1 MQSVPFLSLAIWI
14 PILFG
19 VAVLRLGSDRH
30 PQRARWL
37 SLIGS
42 IVGLLL
48 TLPLISGFDNHQAGM
63 QFVEFRNWLPEFG
76 VAWRLGIDGIS
87 MWLVVLTAF
96 TTLVIV
102 IASWESITV
111 RVAQYFGAFLIL
123 SGLMVGTF
131 AATDGMLFFVFFE
144 ATLIPLYLLI
154 GTWGHAR
161 RTYAAVKFFFFSFG
175 GSLLM
180 LLSML
185 YLYSQSHTFDMSAWH
200 NLTALGFVPQLLVFI
215 GFFAAFAVK
224 VPMWPFHTWLP
235 DVHLEAPTGATVLM
249 AMLKLGGYGFLR
261 FTLPI
266 TPDAAH
272 FFAPVIITMSLVAV
286 VYSSLLALAQTD
298 MTKLLAYSTV
308 AHMGLVTL
316 GLFLFNQIG
325 TEGAIVQM
333 ISYGFVSGAL
343 LLSVGVLFDRTK
355 TRTIAAYGG
364 VVNVMPRYATFMMLF
379 CMANLGLPG
388 TSGFVGEFMVIMG
401 AIRVNFWI
409 GAIATTTVVLSA
421 AYTLWMYKR
430 VIFGAVA
437 NKGVAKLTDIG
448 RRETLIFAS
457 LAALVLAVGI
467 YPKPMTDAIELSAA
481 NLVAQAGRTKQPTD
495 EAANASTDAV
505 RAGSAGADV
514 RAVSLTERSPT

>member
-1 MQSVPFLSLAIWI
+1 MHSVPFLSLAIWI

-19 VAVLRLGSDRH
+19 VVVLRVGSDRQ

-37 SLIGS
+37 SLIGAV
-42 IVGLLL
+42 VGLLL
-48 TLPLISGFDNHQAGM
+48 TLPLITGFDNHAAGM

-102 IASWESITV
+102 IASWASITE
-111 RVAQYFGAFLIL
+111 RVGQYFGAFLIL

-161 RTYAAVKFFFFSFG
+161 RTYAAVKFFFFSFA

-200 NLTALGFVPQLLVFI
+200 NLTLGFVPQILIFI

-272 FFAPVIITMSLVAV
+272 FFAPVIITLSLVAV

-298 MTKLLAYSTV
+298 MTKMLAYSTV

-355 TRTIAAYGG
+355 TRTISAYGG
-364 VVNVMPRYATFMMLF
+364 VVNVMPRYAAFMMLF

-401 AIRVNFWI
+401 AIRVNFWV
-409 GAIATTTVVLSA
+409 GAIAATTVILSA

-437 NKGVAKLTDIG
+437 NKRVAKLADLG

-457 LAALVLAVGI
+457 LAVLVLAVGL

-481 NLVAQAGRTKQPTD
+481 NLVNQAGRSKQPAD
-495 EAANASTDAV
+495 DGAPAEAV
-505 RAGSAGADV
+505 RAGTDV
-514 RAVSLTERSPT
+514 RAAQHSPT

>member
-1 MQSVPFLSLAIWI
+1 MQSVPFLNLAIWI

-19 VAVLRLGSDRH
+19 VAVLRVGSDRH

-37 SLIGS
+37 ALTGAV
-42 IVGLLL
+42 VGLLL
-48 TLPLISGFDNHQAGM
+48 TVPLIVGFDNHAAAM
-63 QFVEFRNWLPEFG
+63 QFVEYRDWLPEFG

-87 MWLVVLTAF
+87 LWLVVLTAF

-102 IASWESITV
+102 LASWQSITV

-154 GTWGHAR
+154 GTWGNQR

-175 GSLLM
+175 GSLMM
-180 LLSML
+180 LVSML
-185 YLYSQSHTFDMSAWH
+185 YLYSLSHTFDMAAWH
-200 NLTALGFVPQLLVFI
+200 RLQIAFVPQLLIFI

-224 VPMWPFHTWLP
+224 VPMWPLHTWLP
-235 DVHLEAPTGATVLM
+235 DVHLEAPTGATVML

-272 FFAPVIITMSLVAV
+272 YFAPAIIALSLVAV
-286 VYSSLLALAQTD
+286 IYASLLALAQTD

-333 ISYGFVSGAL
+333 ISYGFVSGAML
-343 LLSVGVLFDRTK
+343 LCVGALYDRTK
-355 TRTIAAYGG
+355 TRTISAYGG
-364 VVNVMPRYATFMMLF
+364 VANTMPRYATFVMIF
-379 CMANLGLPG
+379 AMANVGLPG
-388 TSGFVGEFMVIMG
+388 TAGFVGEFMVIMG
-401 AIRVNFWI
+401 AIRFNFWI
-409 GAIATTTVVLSA
+409 GALAATTVILSA

-430 VIFGAVA
+430 VIFGAVKNA
-437 NKGVAKLTDIG
+437 QVAKLADLG
-448 RRETLIFAS
+448 RRESVIFAS
-457 LAALVLAVGI
+457 LAALVLLMGL
-467 YPKPMTDAIELSAA
+467 YPKPFTDAIELSAA
-481 NLVAQAGRTKQPTD
+481 NLVTQAGRSKQPSD
-495 EAANASTDAV
+495 DGAPAESV
-505 RAGSAGADV
+505 RAGVDAQHAS
-514 RAVSLTERSPT
+514 RSPT

>member
-37 SLIGS
+37 SLFGA

-48 TLPLISGFDNHQAGM
+48 TLPLISSFDNQAAGM
-63 QFVEFRNWLPEFG
+63 QFVEFREWLPEFG

-161 RTYAAVKFFFFSFG
+161 RTYAAVKFFFFSLA

-180 LLSML
+180 LVSML
-185 YLYSQSHTFDMSAWH
+185 YLYSQAHTFDMAAWH
-200 NLTALGFVPQLLVFI
+200 NLTLGFIPQILVFI

-235 DVHLEAPTGATVLM
+235 DVHLEAPTGATVML

-272 FFAPVIITMSLVAV
+272 FFAPAIITLSLVAV

-333 ISYGFVSGAL
+333 ISYGFVSGAM
-343 LLSVGVLFDRTK
+343 LLSIGVLFDRTK
-355 TRTIAAYGG
+355 TRTISAYGG
-364 VVNVMPRYATFMMLF
+364 VVNVMPRYAAFMMLF

-401 AIRVNFWI
+401 AIRVNFWV
-409 GAIATTTVVLSA
+409 GAIAATTVILSA

-430 VIFGAVA
+430 VIFGAV
-437 NKGVAKLTDIG
+437 
-448 RRETLIFAS
+448 
-457 LAALVLAVGI
+457 
-467 YPKPMTDAIELSAA
+467 
-481 NLVAQAGRTKQPTD
+481 
-495 EAANASTDAV
+495 
-505 RAGSAGADV
+505 
-514 RAVSLTERSPT
+514 

>member
-1 MQSVPFLSLAIWI
+1 MPSVPFLSLAIWI
-14 PILFG
+14 PIVFG
-19 VAVLRLGSDRH
+19 VVLLRVGSDRR
-30 PQRARWL
+30 PQLTRWL
-37 SLIGS
+37 ALLGS
-42 IVGLLL
+42 VVGLLL
-48 TLPLISGFDNHQAGM
+48 TLPLIFGFDNHLNAM
-63 QFVEFRNWLPEFG
+63 QFVEFRNWLPDFG

-87 MWLVVLTAF
+87 LWLVVLTAF

-131 AATDGMLFFVFFE
+131 AAQDGMLFFVFFE

-154 GTWGHAR
+154 GSWGNAR
-161 RTYAAVKFFFFSFG
+161 RTYAAIKFFFFSFG
-175 GSLLM
+175 GSLMM

-185 YLYSQSHTFDMSAWH
+185 YLYGQSHTFDMAEWH
-200 NLTALGFVPQLLVFI
+200 KLQLGFLPQIFVFI

-266 TPDAAH
+266 TPDASH
-272 FFAPVIITMSLVAV
+272 FFAPVIITLSLVAV
-286 VYSSLLALAQTD
+286 IYSSLLALAQTD

-333 ISYGFVSGAL
+333 ISYGFVSGAM
-343 LLSVGVLFDRTK
+343 LLSIGVLFDRTK
-355 TRTIAAYGG
+355 TRAISAYGG
-364 VVNVMPRYATFMMLF
+364 VANVMPRFAAFVMLF
-379 CMANLGLPG
+379 SMANVGLPG

-409 GAIATTTVVLSA
+409 GAIAATTIILSA

-437 NKGVAKLTDIG
+437 NGGVAKLVDLG
-448 RRETLIFAS
+448 RRESVMFAS
-457 LAALVLAVGI
+457 LAVLVLLMGL
-467 YPKPMTDAIELSAA
+467 YPKPFTDAIELSAA
-481 NLVAQAGRTKQPTD
+481 NLVTQAGRSKQPAD
-495 EAANASTDAV
+495 DGAPVEAV
-505 RAGSAGADV
+505 RAGTDV
-514 RAVSLTERSPT
+514 RAAHSPTT

>member
-30 PQRARWL
+30 PQRTRWL

-42 IVGLLL
+42 IVGLLV
-48 TLPLISGFDNHQAGM
+48 TIPLITGFDNHVAAM
-63 QFVEFRNWLPEFG
+63 QFVEFRNWLPDFG

-87 MWLVVLTAF
+87 LWLVVLTAF

-111 RVAQYFGAFLIL
+111 RVAQYHGAFLIL

-154 GTWGHAR
+154 GSWGHAR
-161 RTYAAVKFFFFSFG
+161 RSYAAVKFFFFSLA

-180 LLSML
+180 LVSML
-185 YLYSQSHTFDMSAWH
+185 YLYSQAHTFDMAAWH
-200 NLTALGFVPQLLVFI
+200 NLSMGLVPQLLVFI

-235 DVHLEAPTGATVLM
+235 DVHLEAPTGATVIL

-272 FFAPVIITMSLVAV
+272 FFAPAIITLSLVAV

-298 MTKLLAYSTV
+298 MTKLLAYSTI

-333 ISYGFVSGAL
+333 ISYGFVSGAM
-343 LLSVGVLFDRTK
+343 LLSIGMLFDRTK
-355 TRTIAAYGG
+355 TRTISAYGG
-364 VVNVMPRYATFMMLF
+364 VVNVMPRYAVFMMLF
-379 CMANLGLPG
+379 CMANVGLPG

-401 AIRVNFWI
+401 AIRVNFWV
-409 GAIATTTVVLSA
+409 GAIATTTVVMSA

-437 NKGVAKLTDIG
+437 NKSVAKLADIG
-448 RRETLIFAS
+448 RRETLILAS

-481 NLVAQAGRTKQPTD
+481 NLVTQAGRTKQPAEDT
-495 EAANASTDAV
+495 ANTDAV
-505 RAGSAGADV
+505 RTDAARSV
-514 RAVSLTERSPT
+514 TETRTPHSPT

>member
-19 VAVLRLGSDRH
+19 VVVLRVGSGH
-30 PQRARWL
+30 AQRARWVAL
-37 SLIGS
+37 VGAV
-42 IVGLLL
+42 VGLLL
-48 TLPLISGFDNHQAGM
+48 TLPLIVGFDNTVAGM
-63 QFVEFRNWLPEFG
+63 QFVVFRNWLPDFG

-87 MWLVVLTAF
+87 LWLVVLTAF

-102 IASWESITV
+102 IASWQSITV
-111 RVAQYFGAFLIL
+111 RVAQFFGAFLIL

-154 GTWGHAR
+154 GVWGHTHR
-161 RTYAAVKFFFFSFG
+161 IHAAVKFFFFSFG

-180 LLSML
+180 LVSML
-185 YLYSQSHTFDMSAWH
+185 YLYSQSHTFDMAAWH
-200 NLTALGFVPQLLVFI
+200 NLQLGLVPQILVFI
-215 GFFAAFAVK
+215 GFFAAFGVK
-224 VPMWPFHTWLP
+224 VPMWPLHTWLP
-235 DVHLEAPTGATVLM
+235 DVNLEAPTGATVML

-261 FTLPI
+261 FTLPV

-272 FFAPVIITMSLVAV
+272 FFAPVIIALSLVAV
-286 VYSSLLALAQTD
+286 VWGSLLALAQIE
-298 MTKLLAYSTV
+298 MTKMLAYSTV

-333 ISYGFVSGAL
+333 ISYGFVSGGML
-343 LLSVGVLFDRTK
+343 LAAGMLFDRTK
-355 TRTIAAYGG
+355 TRSIDAYGG
-364 VVNVMPRYATFMMLF
+364 VVNTMPRYAAFFMLF
-379 CMANLGLPG
+379 VMANVGLPG

-409 GAIATTTVVLSA
+409 GALAATTVILSA

-437 NKGVAKLTDIG
+437 NKTVAKLTDIG
-448 RRETLIFAS
+448 AREMLIFVS
-457 LAALVLAVGI
+457 LSALVLGMGL
-467 YPKPMTDAIELSAA
+467 YPKPFTDAIELSAA
-481 NLVAQAGRTKQPTD
+481 NLVAQASRSKQPTD
-495 EAANASTDAV
+495 EAASGDAV
-505 RAGSAGADV
+505 RTGADV
-514 RAVSLTERSPT
+514 HAQRSPT

>member
-1 MQSVPFLSLAIWI
+1 M
-14 PILFG
+14 
-19 VAVLRLGSDRH
+19 
-30 PQRARWL
+30 
-37 SLIGS
+37 IGS
-42 IVGLLL
+42 
-48 TLPLISGFDNHQAGM
+48 
-63 QFVEFRNWLPEFG
+63 
-76 VAWRLGIDGIS
+76 
-87 MWLVVLTAF
+87 
-96 TTLVIV
+96 
-102 IASWESITV
+102 
-111 RVAQYFGAFLIL
+111 
-123 SGLMVGTF
+123 
-131 AATDGMLFFVFFE
+131 
-144 ATLIPLYLLI
+144 
-154 GTWGHAR
+154 WGNAR
-161 RTYAAVKFFFFSFG
+161 RTYAAVKFFFFSLA

-180 LLSML
+180 LVSML
-185 YLYSQSHTFDMSAWH
+185 YLYSQAHTFDMAAWH
-200 NLTALGFVPQLLVFI
+200 NLTLGFIPQILVFI

-235 DVHLEAPTGATVLM
+235 DVHLEAPTGATVML

-272 FFAPVIITMSLVAV
+272 FFAPAIITLSLVAV

-333 ISYGFVSGAL
+333 ISYGFVSGAM
-343 LLSVGVLFDRTK
+343 LLSIGVLFDRTK
-355 TRTIAAYGG
+355 TRTISAYGG
-364 VVNVMPRYATFMMLF
+364 VVNVMPRYAAFMMLF

-401 AIRVNFWI
+401 AIRVNFWV
-409 GAIATTTVVLSA
+409 GAIAATTVILSA

-437 NKGVAKLTDIG
+437 NKGVAKLVDIG

-457 LAALVLAVGI
+457 LAAFVLAIGL

-481 NLVAQAGRTKQPTD
+481 NLVTQAGRSKQPID
-495 EAANASTDAV
+495 EAAPADAV
-505 RAGSAGADV
+505 RAGTDV
-514 RAVSLTERSPT
+514 RAPHSPT

>member
-19 VAVLRLGSDRH
+19 VIVLRVGSDDH

-37 SLIGS
+37 ALIGA
-42 IVGLLL
+42 IVGLLV
-48 TLPLISGFDNHQAGM
+48 TLPLISGFDNHANAM
-63 QFVEFRNWLPEFG
+63 QFVEFHNWLPQFG
-76 VAWRLGIDGIS
+76 VGYRLGIDGIS

-96 TTLVIV
+96 TTLAIV
-102 IASWESITV
+102 LASWVSITE

-131 AATDGMLFFVFFE
+131 ATLDGMLFYVFFE

-154 GTWGHAR
+154 GSWGRANR
-161 RTYAAVKFFFFSFG
+161 SYAAVRFFFFSFG

-180 LLSML
+180 LVAMI
-185 YLYSQSHTFDMSAWH
+185 YLYSQSHTFDMAAWRA
-200 NLTALGFVPQLLVFI
+200 LRLGFTPQVLVFI

-224 VPMWPFHTWLP
+224 LPMWPVHTWLP
-235 DVHLEAPTGATVLM
+235 DVHLEAPTGASVML

-266 TPDAAH
+266 TPDASH
-272 FFAPVIITMSLVAV
+272 FFAPVMITLSLIAV
-286 VYSSLLALAQTD
+286 IYASLLALVQTD
-298 MTKLLAYSTV
+298 MSKLLAYSTI

-325 TEGAIVQM
+325 AEGAVVQM
-333 ISYGFVSGAL
+333 ISYGIVSGAML
-343 LLSVGVLFDRTK
+343 LCIGALYDRTQ
-355 TRTIAAYGG
+355 TRSIDAYGG
-364 VVNVMPRYATFMMLF
+364 VANTMPRLAVFVMLF
-379 CMANLGLPG
+379 SMANVGLPG

-401 AIRVNFWI
+401 AIRFNFWI
-409 GAIATTTVVLSA
+409 GALTATTVVLSA

-437 NKGVAKLTDIG
+437 NASVAKLADIG
-448 RRETLIFAS
+448 GRESLVFAS
-457 LAALVLAVGI
+457 LAALVLWLGV
-467 YPKPMTDAIELSAA
+467 YPKPFTDALDQSAA
-481 NLVAQAGRTKQPTD
+481 NLVAQADRSKQVVD
-495 EAANASTDAV
+495 SAATPAPAV
-505 RAGSAGADV
+505 ARATSVDV
-514 RAVSLTERSPT
+514 RVAAAPARTPA

>member
-42 IVGLLL
+42 IVGLVL
-48 TLPLISGFDNHQAGM
+48 TLPLITGFDNHAVGM
-63 QFVEFRNWLPEFG
+63 QFVEFRDWLPEFG
-76 VAWRLGIDGIS
+76 VGWRLGIDGIS
-87 MWLVVLTAF
+87 LWLVVLTAF

-161 RTYAAVKFFFFSFG
+161 RSYAAVKFFFFSFA

-180 LLSML
+180 LVSML
-185 YLYSQSHTFDMSAWH
+185 YLYSQAHTFDMAAWH
-200 NLTALGFVPQLLVFI
+200 NLTLGFVPQILVFV

-272 FFAPVIITMSLVAV
+272 FFAPAIITLSLVAV

-355 TRTIAAYGG
+355 TRTISAYGG

-379 CMANLGLPG
+379 AMANLGLPG

-401 AIRVNFWI
+401 AIRVNFWV
-409 GAIATTTVVLSA
+409 GAIAATTVILSA

-437 NKGVAKLTDIG
+437 NKGVAKLADIG
-448 RRETLIFAS
+448 RRETLIFTS
-457 LAALVLAVGI
+457 LAVLVLGVGL
-467 YPKPMTDAIELSAA
+467 YPKPFTDAIELSAA
-481 NLVAQAGRTKQPTD
+481 NLVTQAGRSKQPA
-495 EAANASTDAV
+495 EEGASAEAV
-505 RAGSAGADV
+505 RAGTDV
-514 RAVSLTERSPT
+514 RAAHSPT

>member
-1 MQSVPFLSLAIWI
+1 MPSVPFLSLAIWI

-19 VAVLRLGSDRH
+19 VVLLRVGSDRR
-30 PQRARWL
+30 PQLTRWL
-37 SLIGS
+37 ALLGAV
-42 IVGLLL
+42 VGLLL
-48 TLPLISGFDNHQAGM
+48 TLPLISGFDNHLNGM
-63 QFVEFRNWLPEFG
+63 QFVEFRNWLPDFG

-87 MWLVVLTAF
+87 LWLVVLTAF

-131 AATDGMLFFVFFE
+131 AAQDGMLFFVFFE

-154 GTWGHAR
+154 GAWGNSR

-175 GSLLM
+175 SSLLM

-185 YLYSQSHTFDMSAWH
+185 YLYSQSHTFDMAAWH
-200 NLTALGFVPQLLVFI
+200 SLELGFLPQVFVFI

-224 VPMWPFHTWLP
+224 MPMWPFHTWLP

-261 FTLPI
+261 FALPI
-266 TPDAAH
+266 TPDASH
-272 FFAPVIITMSLVAV
+272 FFAPAVITLSLVAV
-286 VYSSLLALAQTD
+286 VYASLLALAQTD

-333 ISYGFVSGAL
+333 ISYGFVSGAM
-343 LLSVGVLFDRTK
+343 LLSIGVLFDRTK
-355 TRTIAAYGG
+355 TRAISAYGG
-364 VVNVMPRYATFMMLF
+364 VANVMPRYAAFVMLF
-379 CMANLGLPG
+379 SMANVGLPG

-401 AIRVNFWI
+401 AIRVNFWV
-409 GAIATTTVVLSA
+409 GAIAATTIILSA

-437 NKGVAKLTDIG
+437 NGGVAKLVDLG
-448 RRETLIFAS
+448 RRESVMFAS
-457 LAALVLAVGI
+457 LAALVLLMGL
-467 YPKPMTDAIELSAA
+467 YPKPFTDAIELSAA
-481 NLVAQAGRTKQPTD
+481 NLVTQAGRSKQPVD
-495 EAANASTDAV
+495 DGAPAEAV
-505 RAGSAGADV
+505 RAGTEV
-514 RAVSLTERSPT
+514 RAAHSPT

>member
-19 VAVLRLGSDRH
+19 VAVLRLGADRH

-37 SLIGS
+37 ALIGAVVS
-42 IVGLLL
+42 LLV
-48 TLPLISGFDNHQAGM
+48 TVPLITGFDSHVSAM
-63 QFVEFRNWLPEFG
+63 QFVEYRDWLPEFG
-76 VAWRLGIDGIS
+76 VAMRLGIDGIS
-87 MWLVVLTAF
+87 LWLVVLTAF

-154 GTWGHAR
+154 GTWGNAR
-161 RTYAAVKFFFFSFG
+161 RTYAAVKFFFFSFA

-180 LLSML
+180 LVSML
-185 YLYSQSHTFDMSAWH
+185 YLYSQSHTFDLTAWH
-200 NLTALGFVPQLLVFI
+200 ALQLGFLPQIFVFI

-235 DVHLEAPTGATVLM
+235 DVHLEAPTGATVML

-272 FFAPVIITMSLVAV
+272 FFAPAIIALSLVAV
-286 VYSSLLALAQTD
+286 IYASLLALAQTD

-343 LLSVGVLFDRTK
+343 LLAIGVLFDRTSK
-355 TRTIAAYGG
+355 RSISAYGG
-364 VVNVMPRYATFMMLF
+364 VANTMPRYAAFLMLF
-379 CMANLGLPG
+379 AMANLGLPG

-409 GAIATTTVVLSA
+409 GAVAATTVILSA

-430 VIFGAVA
+430 AIFGAVA
-437 NKGVAKLTDIG
+437 NKSVAALADIG
-448 RRETLIFAS
+448 GRESLIFVS
-457 LAALVLAVGI
+457 LAALVLGMGV
-467 YPKPMTDAIELSAA
+467 YPKPVTDTIEASAA
-481 NLVAQAGRTKQPTD
+481 NLVAQAERSKQPTD
-495 EAANASTDAV
+495 DGAPADAV
-505 RAGSAGADV
+505 RAGADIH
-514 RAVSLTERSPT
+514 APHSPT

>member
-37 SLIGS
+37 SLIGAV
-42 IVGLLL
+42 VGLLL

-63 QFVEFRNWLPEFG
+63 QFVEFREWLPEFG
-76 VAWRLGIDGIS
+76 VAWRLGVDGIS

-102 IASWESITV
+102 VASWESITV

-154 GTWGHAR
+154 GAWGNAR
-161 RTYAAVKFFFFSFG
+161 RTYAAVKFFFFSLA

-180 LLSML
+180 LVSML

-200 NLTALGFVPQLLVFI
+200 GLTLGFIPQILVFI

-235 DVHLEAPTGATVLM
+235 DVHLEAPTGATVML

-272 FFAPVIITMSLVAV
+272 FFAPAIITLSLVAV

-333 ISYGFVSGAL
+333 ISYGFVSGAM
-343 LLSVGVLFDRTK
+343 LLSIGVLFDRTK
-355 TRTIAAYGG
+355 TRTISAYGG
-364 VVNVMPRYATFMMLF
+364 VVNVMPRYAAFMMLF

-401 AIRVNFWI
+401 AIRVNFWV
-409 GAIATTTVVLSA
+409 GAIAATTVILSA

-437 NKGVAKLTDIG
+437 NKGVAKLADIG

-457 LAALVLAVGI
+457 LAAFVLAIGL

-481 NLVAQAGRTKQPTD
+481 NLVTQAGRSKQPVD
-495 EAANASTDAV
+495 DAAPADAV
-505 RAGSAGADV
+505 RAGTDV
-514 RAVSLTERSPT
+514 RAAQPHSPT

>member
-30 PQRARWL
+30 PQRTRWL

-42 IVGLLL
+42 IVGLLV
-48 TLPLISGFDNHQAGM
+48 TIPLITGFDNHVAAM
-63 QFVEFRNWLPEFG
+63 QFVEFRNWLPDFG

-87 MWLVVLTAF
+87 LWLVVLTAF

-111 RVAQYFGAFLIL
+111 RVAQYHGAFLIL

-154 GTWGHAR
+154 GSWGHAR
-161 RTYAAVKFFFFSFG
+161 RSYAAVKFFFFSLA

-180 LLSML
+180 LVSML
-185 YLYSQSHTFDMSAWH
+185 YLYSQAHTFDMAAWH
-200 NLTALGFVPQLLVFI
+200 NLSMGLVPQLLVFI

-235 DVHLEAPTGATVLM
+235 DVHLEAPTGATVIL

-272 FFAPVIITMSLVAV
+272 FFAPAIITLSLVAV

-298 MTKLLAYSTV
+298 MTKLLAYSTI

-333 ISYGFVSGAL
+333 ISYGFVSGAM
-343 LLSVGVLFDRTK
+343 LLSIGMLFDRTK
-355 TRTIAAYGG
+355 TRTISAYGG
-364 VVNVMPRYATFMMLF
+364 VVNVMPRYAVFMMLF
-379 CMANLGLPG
+379 CMANVGLPG

-401 AIRVNFWI
+401 AIRVNFWV
-409 GAIATTTVVLSA
+409 GAIATTTVILSA

-437 NKGVAKLTDIG
+437 NKSVAKLADIG
-448 RRETLIFAS
+448 RRETLILGS

-481 NLVAQAGRTKQPTD
+481 NLVTQAGRTKQPAEDT
-495 EAANASTDAV
+495 ANADAV
-505 RAGSAGADV
+505 RTDAARSATET
-514 RAVSLTERSPT
+514 RAPHSPT

>member
-1 MQSVPFLSLAIWI
+1 MQSVPLLSLAIWI

-30 PQRARWL
+30 PQRTRWL
-37 SLIGS
+37 ALVGAV
-42 IVGLLL
+42 VGLLL
-48 TLPLISGFDNHQAGM
+48 TVPLITGFDNHVAAM
-63 QFVEFRNWLPEFG
+63 QFVEYRNWLPEFG
-76 VAWRLGIDGIS
+76 VAMRLGIDGIS
-87 MWLVVLTAF
+87 LWLVVLTAF

-102 IASWESITV
+102 IASWQSITV

-154 GTWGHAR
+154 GTWGNAR
-161 RTYAAVKFFFFSFG
+161 RTYAAVKFFFFSLA

-180 LLSML
+180 LVSML
-185 YLYSQSHTFDMSAWH
+185 YLYSQSHTFDMAAWH
-200 NLTALGFVPQLLVFI
+200 TLQLGFLPQIFVFI

-235 DVHLEAPTGATVLM
+235 DVHLEAPTGATVLL

-272 FFAPVIITMSLVAV
+272 FFSPAIIALSLIAVIYA
-286 VYSSLLALAQTD
+286 SLLALAQTD

-333 ISYGFVSGAL
+333 ISYGFVSGAM
-343 LLSVGVLFDRTK
+343 LLSIGVLFERTK
-355 TRTIAAYGG
+355 TRSIADYGG
-364 VVNVMPRYATFMMLF
+364 VVNTMPRYAAFMMLF
-379 CMANLGLPG
+379 VMANLGLPG

-409 GAIATTTVVLSA
+409 GALAATTVILSA

-430 VIFGAVA
+430 AIFGAVA
-437 NKGVAKLTDIG
+437 NKTVAKLADIG
-448 RRETLIFAS
+448 ARESLIFVS
-457 LAALVLAVGI
+457 LAALVLAMGI
-467 YPKPMTDAIELSAA
+467 YPKPFTDAIEVSAA
-481 NLVAQAGRTKQPTD
+481 NLVTEAGRSKQSSDDGAPA
-495 EAANASTDAV
+495 EAV
-505 RAGSAGADV
+505 RAGTDIHAAH
-514 RAVSLTERSPT
+514 SPT

>member
-1 MQSVPFLSLAIWI
+1 MQSVPFLSLSIWI

-19 VAVLRLGSDRH
+19 VAVLRVGSDRH

-37 SLIGS
+37 SLIGAVVS
-42 IVGLLL
+42 LLV
-48 TLPLISGFDNHQAGM
+48 TLPLITGFDNHAAGM
-63 QFVEFRNWLPEFG
+63 QFVEFRNWLPDFG

-102 IASWESITV
+102 IASWVSITV

-131 AATDGMLFFVFFE
+131 VATDGMLFFVFFE

-161 RTYAAVKFFFFSFG
+161 RSYAAVKFFFFSFA

-180 LLSML
+180 LVSML
-185 YLYSQSHTFDMSAWH
+185 YLYSQSHTFDMSVWH
-200 NLTALGFVPQLLVFI
+200 KVSLGFVPQILVFI

-272 FFAPVIITMSLVAV
+272 FFAPVIITLSLVAV

-308 AHMGLVTL
+308 SHMGLVTL

-343 LLSVGVLFDRTK
+343 LLSVGVLFDRTH
-355 TRTIAAYGG
+355 TRTISAYGG
-364 VVNVMPRYATFMMLF
+364 VANVMPRYATFMMLF
-379 CMANLGLPG
+379 CMANVGLPG

-401 AIRVNFWI
+401 AVRVNFWI
-409 GAIATTTVVLSA
+409 GAIAATTLILSA

-430 VIFGAVA
+430 VIYGAVA
-437 NKGVAKLTDIG
+437 NKSVAKLADLG
-448 RRETLIFAS
+448 RRETLVLAS
-457 LAALVLAVGI
+457 LAALVLAVGL

-481 NLVAQAGRTKQPTD
+481 NLVNQAGRTKQPVED
-495 EAANASTDAV
+495 AAQTESVRPGTDA
-505 RAGSAGADV
+505 SAAH
-514 RAVSLTERSPT
+514 SPT